1 MKKFFSGL
9 KTDPVNT
16 LADWQDSRWPWGII
30 AFAMYSK
37 LPMPRVDWEKK
48 ALSWAL
54 CWFPLVGLFIG
65 AVLWLWLVLAQWL
78 GFGAI
83 FTAAFALLL
92 PIALSGGIHLD
103 GFCDTCD
110 ALSSHQSREKKLEIL
125 KDSHTG
131 AFAIICCGLYLLVFF
146 AAWCQVEAAGRTAL
160 VLGLGPVL
168 SRSLSGLFA
177 VTLPRLVVGQM
188 LGDYRKYHSDGL
200 RRVTLLDDG
209 VETTLVK
216 YDSTVFNA
224 YSEFQRVE
232 EDDKGWYLI
241 RPDRRLIIP
250 KGTTLQGDPA
260 KVRAFLEERLAVC
273 REAQEGN
280 EEAPEEE

>member
-1 MKKFFSGL
+1 MKS
-9 KTDPVNT
+9 V
-16 LADWQDSRWPWGII
+16 II

-177 VTLPRLVVGQM
+177 VTLPNARGTGLLATFTGPMDAARARVV
-188 LGDYRKYHSDGL
+188 
-200 RRVTLLDDG
+200 
-209 VETTLVK
+209 
-216 YDSTVFNA
+216 
-224 YSEFQRVE
+224 
-232 EDDKGWYLI
+232 
-241 RPDRRLIIP
+241 
-250 KGTTLQGDPA
+250 
-260 KVRAFLEERLAVC
+260 LAVWAIAAAAAMVFLSPWTGVGVLAGAALAC
-273 REAQEGN
+273 VYYVATAKRQFGGVTGDLAGFFLQLCELGMVLGAIAAQRIEVLV
-280 EEAPEEE
+280 

>member
-1 MKKFFSGL
+1 MKS
-9 KTDPVNT
+9 V
-16 LADWQDSRWPWGII
+16 II

-65 AVLWLWLVLAQWL
+65 VALRLWLALARWL
-78 GFGAI
+78 GFGDI

-177 VTLPRLVVGQM
+177 VTLPNARGTGLLATFTGPMDAAKARVV
-188 LGDYRKYHSDGL
+188 
-200 RRVTLLDDG
+200 
-209 VETTLVK
+209 
-216 YDSTVFNA
+216 
-224 YSEFQRVE
+224 
-232 EDDKGWYLI
+232 
-241 RPDRRLIIP
+241 
-250 KGTTLQGDPA
+250 
-260 KVRAFLEERLAVC
+260 LAVWAIAAAAVMVFLSPWTGVGVLAGAALAC
-273 REAQEGN
+273 VYYVATAKRQFGGVTGDLAGFFLQLCELGMVLGAVVAQRIEVLV
-280 EEAPEEE
+280 

>member
-1 MKKFFSGL
+1 MKS
-9 KTDPVNT
+9 V
-16 LADWQDSRWPWGII
+16 II

-65 AVLWLWLVLAQWL
+65 AALWLWLALARWL
-78 GFGAI
+78 GFGDV

-131 AFAIICCGLYLLVFF
+131 AFAIICCGLYLIVFF
-146 AAWCQVEAAGRTAL
+146 AAWCEVSAAGRAAL
-160 VLGLGPVL
+160 ALCLGPVL

-177 VTLPRLVVGQM
+177 VTLPNARGTGLLATFTAPMDAARARAVLGTWTAAAAAAMAALSPWTGAGALLGAALACLYYVTMARRQFGGITGDLAGFFVQTCELAMVLGAVFAQRLEV
-188 LGDYRKYHSDGL
+188 
-200 RRVTLLDDG
+200 LL
-209 VETTLVK
+209 
-216 YDSTVFNA
+216 
-224 YSEFQRVE
+224 
-232 EDDKGWYLI
+232 
-241 RPDRRLIIP
+241 
-250 KGTTLQGDPA
+250 
-260 KVRAFLEERLAVC
+260 
-273 REAQEGN
+273 
-280 EEAPEEE
+280 

>member
-1 MKKFFSGL
+1 MKS
-9 KTDPVNT
+9 V
-16 LADWQDSRWPWGII
+16 II

-65 AVLWLWLVLAQWL
+65 AALWLWLALAHWL
-78 GFGAI
+78 GFGDI

-177 VTLPRLVVGQM
+177 VTLPNARGTGLLATFTGPMDAARARVV
-188 LGDYRKYHSDGL
+188 
-200 RRVTLLDDG
+200 
-209 VETTLVK
+209 
-216 YDSTVFNA
+216 
-224 YSEFQRVE
+224 
-232 EDDKGWYLI
+232 
-241 RPDRRLIIP
+241 
-250 KGTTLQGDPA
+250 
-260 KVRAFLEERLAVC
+260 LAVWAIAAAAAMVFLSPWTGVGVLAGAALAC
-273 REAQEGN
+273 VYYVATAKRQFGGVTGDLAGFFLQLCELGMVLGAIVAQRMEVLI
-280 EEAPEEE
+280 

>member
-1 MKKFFSGL
+1 MKS
-9 KTDPVNT
+9 V
-16 LADWQDSRWPWGII
+16 II

-65 AVLWLWLVLAQWL
+65 AVLWLWLALARWL
-78 GFGAI
+78 GFGDV

-177 VTLPRLVVGQM
+177 VTLPNARGTGLLATFTGPMDAARARVV
-188 LGDYRKYHSDGL
+188 
-200 RRVTLLDDG
+200 
-209 VETTLVK
+209 
-216 YDSTVFNA
+216 
-224 YSEFQRVE
+224 
-232 EDDKGWYLI
+232 
-241 RPDRRLIIP
+241 
-250 KGTTLQGDPA
+250 
-260 KVRAFLEERLAVC
+260 LAVWAIAAAAAMVFLSPWTGVGVLAGAALAC
-273 REAQEGN
+273 VYYVATAKRQFVGVTGDLAGFFLQLCELGMVLGAVVAQRIEVLV
-280 EEAPEEE
+280 

>member
-1 MKKFFSGL
+1 MKS
-9 KTDPVNT
+9 V
-16 LADWQDSRWPWGII
+16 II

-65 AVLWLWLVLAQWL
+65 AALWLWLALAHWL
-78 GFGAI
+78 GFGDI

-146 AAWCQVEAAGRTAL
+146 ACWCEVAAVGRAAL
-160 VLGLGPVL
+160 VLALGPVL

-177 VTLPRLVVGQM
+177 VTLPNARGTGLLATFTGPMDTAKARGVMVIWVVACAAALLWLDLWTGGAAL
-188 LGDYRKYHSDGL
+188 LGAGLTCLYYRVMSARQFGG
-200 RRVTLLDDG
+200 VTGDLAG
-209 VETTLVK
+209 
-216 YDSTVFNA
+216 F
-224 YSEFQRVE
+224 F
-232 EDDKGWYLI
+232 
-241 RPDRRLIIP
+241 
-250 KGTTLQGDPA
+250 LQICELA
-260 KVRAFLEERLAVC
+260 MVLAVVL
-273 REAQEGN
+273 AQKIEVLV
-280 EEAPEEE
+280 

>member
-1 MKKFFSGL
+1 MKS
-9 KTDPVNT
+9 V
-16 LADWQDSRWPWGII
+16 II

-65 AVLWLWLVLAQWL
+65 AALWLWLALAHWL
-78 GFGAI
+78 GFGDI

-177 VTLPRLVVGQM
+177 VTLPNARGTGLLATFTGPMDAARARVV
-188 LGDYRKYHSDGL
+188 
-200 RRVTLLDDG
+200 
-209 VETTLVK
+209 
-216 YDSTVFNA
+216 
-224 YSEFQRVE
+224 
-232 EDDKGWYLI
+232 
-241 RPDRRLIIP
+241 
-250 KGTTLQGDPA
+250 
-260 KVRAFLEERLAVC
+260 LAVWAIAAAAAMVFLSTWTGIGALAGAALAC
-273 REAQEGN
+273 VYYVATAKRQFGGVTGDLAGFFLQLCELGMVLGAVVAQRIEVLV
-280 EEAPEEE
+280 

>member
-1 MKKFFSGL
+1 MKS
-9 KTDPVNT
+9 V
-16 LADWQDSRWPWGII
+16 II

-65 AVLWLWLVLAQWL
+65 AALWLWLALAHWL
-78 GFGAI
+78 GFGDI

-177 VTLPRLVVGQM
+177 VTLPNARGTGLLATFTGPMDAARARVV
-188 LGDYRKYHSDGL
+188 
-200 RRVTLLDDG
+200 
-209 VETTLVK
+209 
-216 YDSTVFNA
+216 
-224 YSEFQRVE
+224 
-232 EDDKGWYLI
+232 
-241 RPDRRLIIP
+241 
-250 KGTTLQGDPA
+250 
-260 KVRAFLEERLAVC
+260 LAVWAIAAAAAMVFLSTWTGIGALAGAALAC
-273 REAQEGN
+273 VYYVATAKRQFGGVTGDLAGFFLQLCELGMVLGAIA
-280 EEAPEEE
+280 APRIEVLV

>member
-1 MKKFFSGL
+1 MKS
-9 KTDPVNT
+9 V
-16 LADWQDSRWPWGII
+16 II

-65 AVLWLWLVLAQWL
+65 AALRLWLALAHWL
-78 GFGAI
+78 GFGAV

-131 AFAIICCGLYLLVFF
+131 AFASICCGLYLIVFF
-146 AAWCQVEAAGRTAL
+146 AAWCEVSAAGRTAL

-177 VTLPRLVVGQM
+177 VTLPNARGTGLLATFTGPMDAAKARVV
-188 LGDYRKYHSDGL
+188 
-200 RRVTLLDDG
+200 
-209 VETTLVK
+209 
-216 YDSTVFNA
+216 
-224 YSEFQRVE
+224 
-232 EDDKGWYLI
+232 
-241 RPDRRLIIP
+241 
-250 KGTTLQGDPA
+250 
-260 KVRAFLEERLAVC
+260 LAVWAIAAAAVMVFLSPWTGVGVLAGAALAC
-273 REAQEGN
+273 VYYVATAKRQFGGVTGDLAGFFLQLCELGIVLGAVVAQRIEVLV
-280 EEAPEEE
+280 